1 MANGWSLVAGNGG
14 TVALVTTQAYLFIS
28 LLFLYIFCYTSVF
41 TSFASVFLHVDNDD
55 DDFKDTQELT
65 LNS

>member
-28 LLFLYIFCYTSVF
+28 LLSSFFIFCYTSVF

-55 DDFKDTQELT
+55 DFKDTQELT